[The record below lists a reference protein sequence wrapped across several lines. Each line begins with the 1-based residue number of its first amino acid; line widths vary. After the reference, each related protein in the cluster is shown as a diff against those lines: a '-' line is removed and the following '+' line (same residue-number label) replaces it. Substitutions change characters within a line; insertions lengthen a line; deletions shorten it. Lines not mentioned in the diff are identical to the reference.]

1 MRVAILGTGGAALG
15 YAAMLFAQGHQAAL
29 YSFSGAGIRGLRDKT
44 VTATGSLDLEF
55 FVEAHKDLA
64 LAVRNADGI
73 IIASPANRHR
83 RLIER
88 LAPLLSNGQHV
99 LVSAELSMSAGYLV
113 ERARALEAEISVT
126 SLATTLMLGRR
137 TGESSV
143 AIGGLRQACDAWSW
157 PPEDAEE
164 TLNFWSALYGDV
176 FVPAPSHYTIA
187 LSNLNPPAHM
197 ANALCNFTRI
207 EKGESWA
214 NYDGITESVARLIE
228 CLDVERLR
236 IAEAFGVRVRSVED
250 HYRLSFGL
258 GPGMRLAQMAA
269 AVHERRKG
277 PPGPTDVQ
285 TRFVTEDI
293 PFGIAFIEHLGQT
306 KSVPTP
312 IHSAGI
318 TVFSA
323 LYGQD
328 FRLENDLIATR

>member
-1 MRVAILGTGGAALG
+1 MRIAILGTGGAALG
-15 YAAMLFAQGHQAAL
+15 YAAVLSAQGHHAAL
-29 YSFSGAGIRGLRDKT
+29 YSFSGAGIKGLKGEPIN
-44 VTATGSLDLEF
+44 ATGSFDLKF
-55 FVEAHKDLA
+55 SVEAHKDLA
-64 LAVRNADGI
+64 KAVRGADGI

-83 RLIER
+83 RLIDQ

-99 LVSAELSMSAGYLV
+99 LVSAELSMSAQYLV
-113 ERARALEAEISVT
+113 EQAKASKADISVT

-137 TGESSV
+137 TSESSV
-143 AIGGLRQACDAWSW
+143 AIGGTRQACDAWSW
-157 PPEDAEE
+157 PAEDAEE
-164 TLNFWSALYGDV
+164 TLNFWRALFGDV
-176 FVPAPSHYTIA
+176 FAPAPAHHTIA

-207 EKGESWA
+207 EKGEYWA

-228 CLDVERLR
+228 GLDVERLQ
-236 IAEAFGVRVRSVED
+236 IAAAFGVRVRSVKK
-250 HYRLSFGL
+250 HYQLSFGL
-258 GPGMRLAQMAA
+258 EPGMRLAEMAA

-318 TVFSA
+318 TLFSA
-323 LYGQD
+323 LYGRN
-328 FRLENDLIATR
+328 FRLENDFIATN